1 MTYVTVT
8 GTAAYNRAKYKPH
21 DKTLLRIARVTHNA
35 AATAVASAA
44 IVNMITIPANSVL
57 LGAWAEITVDSAA
70 ADVEMDLGLAGGT
83 EFDASFESNQTAG
96 TITSPEGDDN
106 CTFVRAANQVTLV
119 PTNSLEWNTG
129 SIQVTACWIELD
141 NLGSTG

>member
-1 MTYVTVT
+1 MTYVTVN

-21 DKTLLRIARVTHNA
+21 DKTLLRIARNTHNA
-35 AATAVASAA
+35 AANVVAAA
-44 IVNMITIPANSVL
+44 SIVNMVTIPANSVL
-57 LGAWAEITVDSAA
+57 VGAWAEILVDSAA

-83 EFDASFESNQTAG
+83 EFDASFESNQAAG
-96 TITSPEGDDN
+96 TITSPEADDN

-129 SIQVTACWIELD
+129 TIQVTACWIELD
-141 NLGSTG
+141 SLGAAG